1 MDPKSSLR
9 LLERFN
15 DNRVDHDRRRT
26 LHSLF
31 EKSVHERPASVA
43 ALDERETLTYEALDR
58 RANALSHFL
67 AGIGVGRGALVAVC
81 VDRTVDMPVA
91 LAAVLKAGAAYVP
104 LDPSHPQERLRAT
117 LDDANV
123 AAIVTLDRYRG
134 LFEGCGVP
142 LVRLDGDA
150 VRIEDMPSMPPCVAV
165 EPSDLAYV
173 IYTSG
178 STGRPKGVE
187 VEHRN
192 VVAFIEAMQRA
203 PGLTAGDVLLAVTTL
218 SFDIA
223 GLELWLPLSVGGR
236 IVIAFTRRCT
246 RRRAA
251 GRADR
256 RARGHTASGHARDLA
271 DSARHRLDRPPEDEG
286 AGGR

>member
-1 MDPKSSLR
+1 MPSR
-9 LLERFN
+9 IFCQ
-15 DNRVDHDRRRT
+15 V
-26 LHSLF
+26 
-31 EKSVHERPASVA
+31 
-43 ALDERETLTYEALDR
+43 
-58 RANALSHFL
+58 
-67 AGIGVGRGALVAVC
+67 GVGRGALVAVC
-81 VDRTVDMPVA
+81 IDRTVEMPVA
-91 LAAVLKAGAAYVP
+91 LAAVLKTGAAYVP
-104 LDPSHPQERLRAT
+104 LDPSHPQERLHAT

-123 AAIVTLDRYRG
+123 TAVVTLDRYCG

-142 LVRLDGDA
+142 LVRLDSDA
-150 VRIEDMPSMPPCVAV
+150 ISIEAMPWIPPYVVV

-203 PGLTAGDVLLAVTTL
+203 PGLAADDVLLAVTTL

-223 GLELWLPLSVGGR
+223 GLELWLPLSVGAR
-236 IVIAFTRRCT
+236 RARYTRRCA
-246 RRRAA
+246 RRRAV

-256 RARGHTASGHARDLA
+256 RTRRHAASGHARDLA
-271 DSARHRLDRPPEDEG
+271 DSARHRLDRPSKDEG

>member
-1 MDPKSSLR
+1 M
-9 LLERFN
+9 
-15 DNRVDHDRRRT
+15 
-26 LHSLF
+26 
-31 EKSVHERPASVA
+31 
-43 ALDERETLTYEALDR
+43 
-58 RANALSHFL
+58 
-67 AGIGVGRGALVAVC
+67 AVC
-81 VDRTVDMPVA
+81 IDRTVDMPVA

-123 AAIVTLDRYRG
+123 AAIVTLDRYCG

-150 VRIEDMPSMPPCVAV
+150 VRIEDMPSMPPCVEV

-203 PGLTAGDVLLAVTTL
+203 PGLTASDVLLAVTTL

-223 GLELWLPLSVGGR
+223 GLELWLPLSVGAR
-236 IVIAFTRRCT
+236 IVIASRTDALDGERLAALIDEHAVTLLQATPATWRILLDT
-246 RRRAA
+246 GWA
-251 GRADR
+251 GRP
-256 RARGHTASGHARDLA
+256 T
-271 DSARHRLDRPPEDEG
+271 DEG